1 MFFEKWFLLRKFW
14 SFGAW
19 EMFVKHLLSCMIAS
33 VCEDSGKTSCSGF
46 KTNHQCQY
54 HCKNMYFQLDST
66 YLSSLKVKTYLSP
79 SNLSFSIGN
88 RKRQRLEDFEKSKTV
103 DKLLDLVGRGHMSVT
118 AACEVAGG
126 VAEDHALPHAAVR
139 AFASL
144 GSEQKHPQNNER
156 DLHRWVKNL
165 YGLQLQPYKVFLDLQ
180 MDSLKKR
187 RVPMTVLLP
196 HEVIHAIANM
206 DSSLVFESLFLG
218 NIDDSS
224 REAFWK
230 HVRGLPPWANH
241 PILRSANLKRLIGI
255 TIHGDGAVMKR
266 DDECFVWSISSCFDG
281 DFIKDELLR
290 KFPVAIVPERYM
302 LSKDVPGLIR
312 VSLWIFFVFPPGLQN
327 QKHFTKSLRRPIMTI
342 KLWGILLRGISWPPW
357 KKKLSVHFLGVDFL
371 FGIHNLSK

>member
-1 MFFEKWFLLRKFW
+1 M
-14 SFGAW
+14 
-19 EMFVKHLLSCMIAS
+19 
-33 VCEDSGKTSCSGF
+33 
-46 KTNHQCQY
+46 
-54 HCKNMYFQLDST
+54 
-66 YLSSLKVKTYLSP
+66 
-79 SNLSFSIGN
+79 
-88 RKRQRLEDFEKSKTV
+88 EDFEKSKTV
-103 DKLLDLVGRGHMSVT
+103 DKLLDLVGRGHISVT

-139 AFASL
+139 AFATL

-187 RVPMTVLLP
+187 MVPMTVLLP
-196 HEVIHAIANM
+196 HEVIHALANM
-206 DSSLVFESLFLG
+206 DSALVFESLLLG
-218 NIDDSS
+218 NMDESS
-224 REAFWK
+224 REIFWK

-241 PILRSANLKRLIGI
+241 PILQSANLKRLIGI

-302 LSKDVPGLIR
+302 LSKDVTGLIHFILDAFGLFSR
-312 VSLWIFFVFPPGLQN
+312 SLKTKTVFTL
-327 QKHFTKSLRRPIMTI
+327 SLLMITI
-342 KLWGILLRGISWPPW
+342 KI
-357 KKKLSVHFLGVDFL
+357 
-371 FGIHNLSK
+371 